1 MPYEIT
7 TQSAERF
14 TYNLELAVRFGKV
27 LIVNDCNVI
36 RPPLLSL
43 LDGKIHTRFNKK
55 LLQVGNKL
63 VDFHENFKL
72 ILCTM
77 SVVELIDSVDVIGAF
92 ITIIPFTTTVAG
104 LTDQLMT
111 KSILVKQPEMET
123 KRIELLQTE
132 GKLWKDRQELNQKL
146 LFELS
151 NSQGDILKNEVAHF
165 YCCRDRQQ
173 FIFVF
178 DFQKL
183 LQTLNE
189 VKASSTLIDNS
200 LRESAEVKE
209 KLLLEYDQYRD
220 ICNRAAKLFIGI
232 NHNYNLSVAVF
243 TTLYVKSI
251 SANEVSA
258 AY

>member
-1 MPYEIT
+1 MPFGAAPIPLLNDPGKGASTWLPNYLKSIDVPFEIT

-43 LDGKIHTRFNKK
+43 LECKIHSRFNKN

-77 SVVELIDSVDVIGAF
+77 SVVELMDSIDVIGAF

-123 KRIELLQTE
+123 KRIELLQME
-132 GKLWKDRQELNQKL
+132 SKLWRERQELNHKL
-146 LFELS
+146 LYELS
-151 NSQGDILKNEVAHF
+151 NSQGDILKNEVLII
-165 YCCRDRQQ
+165 CDRC
-173 FIFVF
+173 
-178 DFQKL
+178 DA
-183 LQTLNE
+183 TLNLQE
-189 VKASSTLIDNS
+189 CIPIHIVYRNS
-200 LRESAEVKE
+200 YK
-209 KLLLEYDQYRD
+209 
-220 ICNRAAKLFIGI
+220 
-232 NHNYNLSVAVF
+232 H
-243 TTLYVKSI
+243 
-251 SANEVSA
+251 
-258 AY
+258 